1 MKDLHPENARLM
13 QELSVSKTLI
23 TSLLSALVISSQVQ
37 SQQNTSQDIPKI
49 VASAHG
55 AVVLLKTFDRQGQA
69 IGLGSGFRVSDGRFV
84 TNAHV
89 VAGAS
94 RVEIFDDSGKLLGVA
109 RSADMLSTSV
119 DLAILPSLGSRAPYL
134 PLAGGIPAVGEP
146 VVVIGAPE
154 GLTNT
159 VSDGIVSALRKL
171 ETRQLLQISA
181 PISPGS
187 SGGPVLNRRGEVVGV
202 SVSIYREGQNLNFAV
217 PVTDVLALTASR
229 PGQFDFP
236 GSMDVAD
243 RSAAPRTATRAA
255 PLMLTIGSTI
265 RGDLTEEDRLPSGV
279 YVDYYR
285 LMGTQGASASVSVS
299 SGDFEPFVAIFRRV
313 GDSLITLAADR
324 GTNGGPATT
333 PLTFTEGVVYIIAIG
348 ASDQSRSKMGGY
360 SLRVLPGSS
369 APAATSGASP
379 SFGNDDRWLGAATT
393 NNSTVRFDRTR
404 IASTGNST
412 YSVWERAIYRE
423 PVKTQ
428 RGRLYDSA
436 MIQYE
441 MMCPS
446 DRIRVLSTALYL
458 QGTLVLS
465 ANEPGPWAPVIP
477 ESVAEYSGKAVCKY
491 INEHGVAG
499 N

>member
-1 MKDLHPENARLM
+1 MR
-13 QELSVSKTLI
+13 KTLI
-23 TSLLSALVISSQVQ
+23 GTILVSAFAAATSAY
-37 SQQNTSQDIPKI
+37 SQQNTAQDIPKI

-55 AVVLLKTFDRQGQA
+55 AVVLLKTFDRQGDA
-69 IGLGSGFRVSDGRFV
+69 LGLGSGFRVSDGRFV

-94 RVEIFDDSGKLLGVA
+94 RVEIFDDTGKFLGVA
-109 RSADMLSTSV
+109 RAADMLSTSV
-119 DLAILPSLGSRAPYL
+119 DLAILPALGSRTPYL
-134 PLAGGIPAVGEP
+134 PLAGGMPAVGEQ

-171 ETRQLLQISA
+171 ETRQLLQITA

-229 PGQFDFP
+229 PGQFEFP
-236 GSMDVAD
+236 ASMDAAD
-243 RSAAPRTATRAA
+243 RSATPRSATRAA
-255 PLMLTIGSTI
+255 PLMLTVGSSI

-285 LMGTQGASASVSVS
+285 LMGSEGASASVSVS

-313 GDSLITLAADR
+313 GDSLVTLAAER

-333 PLTFTEGVVYIIAIG
+333 PLTFSEGVVYIVAIG

-360 SLRVLPGSS
+360 SLRVLSGSS
-369 APAATSGASP
+369 ASAASSAVSP
-379 SFGNDDRWLGAATT
+379 SSGEDDRWLGAAVT

-404 IASTGNST
+404 IASTGKST
-412 YSVWERAIYRE
+412 YSVWQRAVYRQ
-423 PVKTQ
+423 PVKTS

-441 MMCPS
+441 MTCPT
-446 DRIRVLSTALYL
+446 DRIRVLSTTLYL
-458 QGTLVLS
+458 QGTLVVS
-465 ANEPGPWAPVIP
+465 ASVPGAWAPVIP
-477 ESVAEYSGKAVCKY
+477 ESVAEYSGKAVCGY
-491 INEHGVAG
+491 IKTHGIAS